1 MKIGFKSYVEIISSN
16 IDDGFLPEL
25 LAILEAFSIFNMS
38 QIPNKTT
45 QEFKIYRE
53 AEINEIGNHF
63 YQENLEE
70 KNISLEQWKLMKI

>member
-1 MKIGFKSYVEIISSN
+1 
-16 IDDGFLPEL
+16 
-25 LAILEAFSIFNMS
+25 MS